1 MKMPGGAARGETR
14 TCPHCKGTILKSA
27 ATCPACG
34 HFLRFEAVRGAR
46 EPVAAFQAL
55 RLEGVLKQSSLT
67 EGYEYAIVV
76 TVHNDRGEE
85 ITRQIVG
92 VGVLKGKENRKVTV
106 SVELYAP
113 DGAKRPRA
121 M

>member
-1 MKMPGGAARGETR
+1 MKMPGGAARAETR

-46 EPVAAFQAL
+46 EPVAAFQPL
-55 RLEGVLKQSSLT
+55 RLEGVLRQSSLA

-106 SVELYAP
+106 AVELYVP
-113 DGAKRPRA
+113 DGAKRPRTV
-121 M
+121 

>member
-76 TVHNDRGEE
+76 TVHNERGEE

-106 SVELYAP
+106 SVELYVP
-113 DGAKRPRA
+113 DGVKRPRVV
-121 M
+121 

>member
-1 MKMPGGAARGETR
+1 MKIPGGAARAETR

-46 EPVAAFQAL
+46 EPVAAFQPL
-55 RLEGVLKQSSLT
+55 RLEGVLKQSSLA

-76 TVHNDRGEE
+76 TVHNERGEE

-92 VGVLKGKENRKVTV
+92 VGVLKRKENRKVTV
-106 SVELYAP
+106 SVELYVP

-121 M
+121 V